1 MGLGTYFH
9 KIVGIDEVDSEN
21 ELDFVLID
29 VDITKY
35 DRRKY
40 RIEHLGH
47 KGYLMDTANALAA
60 LKGIKAIESVYE
72 PVYGSKITDAE
83 KEAHIKKL
91 EGGFMEE
98 AREEFW
104 ENQPEEIRTYYERL
118 ADQEIERQVRQELG
132 LNKKGRRDKSERRGG
147 KKQKEVATEA
157 KTESEK

>member
-1 MGLGTYFH
+1 MGTYFN
-9 KIVGIDEVDSEN
+9 KIVGVDEVESD

-40 RIEHLGH
+40 RVEHLGH
-47 KGYLMDTANALAA
+47 KGYLMDTAKALAA

-72 PVYGSKITDAE
+72 PVYGSKTTAEE

-104 ENQPEEIRTYYERL
+104 ESQPENIREYYERE
-118 ADQEIERQVRQELG
+118 ADREIE
-132 LNKKGRRDKSERRGG
+132 K
-147 KKQKEVATEA
+147 
-157 KTESEK
+157 